1 MCVCR
6 GASLFISLT
15 LDAQLVKTQQ
25 HVVAWIVI
33 VPLCSMAIPQFISQ
47 WKDEQQPQ
55 YVRQPRRE
63 PGMTPEESPKPQE
76 PSVKPI
82 PKSKPIKRD
91 PTVKGASPGSPSQPN
106 SGPVAIAPN
115 GIANAAPNFGNQTVN
130 NAPPSRHLSE
140 DRNAF
145 ISCIA
150 LKPGRFSIGAIE
162 NDQEAYNY
170 AQEWRDVLVAARWE
184 IEHKD
189 IPIQIFTIGGGMGGC
204 SL

>member
-1 MCVCR
+1 
-6 GASLFISLT
+6 
-15 LDAQLVKTQQ
+15 
-25 HVVAWIVI
+25 
-33 VPLCSMAIPQFISQ
+33 
-47 WKDEQQPQ
+47 
-55 YVRQPRRE
+55 
-63 PGMTPEESPKPQE
+63 MTPEESPKPQE

-106 SGPVAIAPN
+106 SGPVAIAPS

-162 NDQEAYNY
+162 SDQEAYNY

-189 IPIQIFTIGGGMGGC
+189 IPIQIFTIGAECGRVHFDVRGIPTAIQNTIQIAEGSPENQFVSCLKTVRFGGTVAVVPYSDLPAGFVRI
-204 SL
+204 SVSHHP